1 MVFEKKT
8 LRRFVKKSQT
18 FLSNLQTLYHTNLIS
33 VKPCYNG
40 FMTRDYFS
48 RKGGPY
54 FVGQTF
60 SQHSE
65 HLDKIPDNGLK
76 SIPIIGKVSSLLK
89 FPRLKRHK

>member
-1 MVFEKKT
+1 LIFEKDIKKVCQKIPE
-8 LRRFVKKSQT
+8 RFY
-18 FLSNLQTLYHTNLIS
+18 QTLYHTNLIS

-65 HLDKIPDNGLK
+65 HYAKKDHK
-76 SIPIIGKVSSLLK
+76 SVPIIGKVTALLK
-89 FPRLKRHK
+89 FPRFKRDK